1 MKVPVFRCPHCN
13 NDLGFAMDAY
23 LYGSPLQQC
32 KKCKKLYVD
41 NRYHEIAIE
50 GIRQEDINPTDT
62 DKKNHKQSGLFGLL
76 IGVGMIA
83 LFLIILTTGWAIIP
97 LPIFGVI
104 SIIGGIAAM
113 TGDNKRS
120 LEKTR
125 KALEVE
131 RQQSIL
137 RMQNPQY
144 VAQLQ
149 AMGYRIPQQNIFEP
163 LSDKPINQ
171 PGDSV
176 FYPVGAPTGFC
187 GKCRTPLDGNDKF
200 CPKCGNPR

>member
-1 MKVPVFRCPHCN
+1 MKIPTFRCPHCN

-23 LYGSPLQQC
+23 LYGSPLRQC
-32 KKCKKLYVD
+32 NKCKKTYVD

-50 GIRQEDINPTDT
+50 GIRQEDINPTEAD
-62 DKKNHKQSGLFGLL
+62 KQSHKKSGSKAIW

-83 LFLIILTTGWAIIP
+83 LFVIILFTGWIVFP

-104 SIIGGIAAM
+104 SIISGISAKK
-113 TGDNKRS
+113 GDSKKE

-125 KALEVE
+125 KALEIE

-144 VAQLQ
+144 VEQLR
-149 AMGYRIPQQNIFEP
+149 AMGYIRSSNMGQSAPSIAQKSTCSNC
-163 LSDKPINQ
+163 
-171 PGDSV
+171 
-176 FYPVGAPTGFC
+176 GAE
-187 GKCRTPLDGNDKF
+187 LDDTDRF
-200 CPKCGNPR
+200 CPKCGNPK